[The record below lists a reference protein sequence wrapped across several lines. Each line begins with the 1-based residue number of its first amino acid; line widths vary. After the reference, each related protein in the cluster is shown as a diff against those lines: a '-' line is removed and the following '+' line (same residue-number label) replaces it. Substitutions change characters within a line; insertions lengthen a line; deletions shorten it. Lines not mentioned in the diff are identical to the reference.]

1 MDIQIGRDKY
11 EEFLRADSINKFD
24 TYKSNRKDGWK
35 RGSLFVF
42 KLIKFQ
48 EQQRRFEE
56 KIKMRLNKYKDDIIF
71 DHLNLSHHGQVTGKE
86 LYFDKMIEEYED
98 KDFKK
103 YKMMIDDN
111 VPIHACLKRSKSAEN
126 LLFGGKTVLEKKY
139 SNLPLPYTKYHIN
152 KEIKRFHA
160 FLIRKCDSFK

>member
-48 EQQRRFEE
+48 EQ
-56 KIKMRLNKYKDDIIF
+56 
-71 DHLNLSHHGQVTGKE
+71 
-86 LYFDKMIEEYED
+86 
-98 KDFKK
+98 
-103 YKMMIDDN
+103 
-111 VPIHACLKRSKSAEN
+111 
-126 LLFGGKTVLEKKY
+126 
-139 SNLPLPYTKYHIN
+139 
-152 KEIKRFHA
+152 
-160 FLIRKCDSFK
+160 